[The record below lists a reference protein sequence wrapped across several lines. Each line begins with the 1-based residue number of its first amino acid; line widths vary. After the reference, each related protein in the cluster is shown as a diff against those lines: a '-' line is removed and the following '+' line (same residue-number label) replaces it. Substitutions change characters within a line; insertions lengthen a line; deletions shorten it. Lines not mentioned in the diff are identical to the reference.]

1 MSSAA
6 RNRTRGFS
14 LVELA
19 VVLGL
24 VGILAALA
32 APLTTGWSD
41 RQRLRDSA
49 RTVAN
54 AFSYARGEA
63 IRTGNIHAVFFQTDA
78 GGTALASDLVVL
90 DDGLPGSATQNCD
103 IDAGETVV
111 EFSLEKGVSPG
122 VTHATAKVPTDPG
135 AGALGASTFEDAG
148 GNAAS
153 WVLFRPEGMPLAFSS
168 DCSTGAVGSGGGAI
182 YLSNGERDVA
192 VVVTP
197 LGATRVHSHG
207 HGAGSWSQ

>member
-1 MSSAA
+1 MRSASLL
-6 RNRTRGFS
+6 RPTGFT

-24 VGILAALA
+24 VGIIAALA
-32 APLTTGWSD
+32 APLSTGWSD
-41 RQRLRDSA
+41 RQRLKDSA

-54 AFSYARGEA
+54 ALSYARGEA
-63 IRTGNIHAVFFQTDA
+63 IRTGNIHAVFFGTDA
-78 GGTALASDLVVL
+78 GGNALASDIVVL
-90 DDGLPGSATQNCD
+90 DDGLPGSAGQNCD

-111 EFSLEKGVSPG
+111 ELSLEKGVAPG
-122 VTHATAKVPTDPG
+122 VTQATAKVPTDPG
-135 AGALGASTFEDAG
+135 AGALGFSTFEDAG

-197 LGATRVHSHG
+197 LGSTRVHGHG